1 MRDTTGMENTTD
13 KTLAAS
19 IRETL
24 EDGSYETITATNQIA
39 LIRIGGGDPSRMT
52 AQANAATTLRSAG
65 INAHH
70 RYRATHGWHIKA
82 TVWA

>member
-1 MRDTTGMENTTD
+1 MSKTTT

-24 EDGSYETITATNQIA
+24 EDGSYETITATDRVAI
-39 LIRIGGGDPSRMT
+39 IRIGHGNTERRI
-52 AQANAATTLRSAG
+52 AQANAAHTLRSAG
-65 INAHH
+65 INAHIL
-70 RYRATHGWHIKA
+70 YRSTHGWAIKA

>member
-1 MRDTTGMENTTD
+1 MSKTTN
-13 KTLAAS
+13 KPLAAS

-24 EDGSYETITATNQIA
+24 EDGSYQTITATDRIA

-52 AQANAATTLRSAG
+52 AQANAAHTLRSAG

-70 RYRATHGWHIKA
+70 RYRSTHGWHIKA
-82 TVWA
+82 TAWA